1 MGWEAVRP
9 LQKEHNEYFSEK
21 TPKACLTSC
30 TDILEKLLRGF
41 KSKWIQNTIIKF
53 PLILPVGVKRKKQ
66 NLRKIHLRAAGGG
79 RGLCS
84 QEWKE
89 GRRDPSK
96 WDDLVS

>member
-9 LQKEHNEYFSEK
+9 LQIEHNEYFSEK

-53 PLILPVGVKRKKQ
+53 PLISPVGVKRKKIKFKENTLEGSRGRERALQ
-66 NLRKIHLRAAGGG
+66 PGMERRKAGPQQVG
-79 RGLCS
+79 
-84 QEWKE
+84 
-89 GRRDPSK
+89 
-96 WDDLVS
+96 